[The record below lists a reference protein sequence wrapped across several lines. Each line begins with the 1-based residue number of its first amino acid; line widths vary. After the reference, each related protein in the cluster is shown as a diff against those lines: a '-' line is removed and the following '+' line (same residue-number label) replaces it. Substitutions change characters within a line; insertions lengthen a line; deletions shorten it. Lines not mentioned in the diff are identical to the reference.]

1 MYARG
6 MPKVTAEQWKAQ
18 EQRYL
23 DAARRCFSRIGVAP
37 ASMEEIRT
45 EAGVSAGAMY
55 RYFPSKDDLVHA
67 AIETSLI
74 ELGALLG
81 PVGQRDDIKSANEY
95 LLALLATL
103 RQFRFHTEG
112 VDLFRLAVQGWAHAQ
127 TQPGTEAMVTAGFEQ
142 QRNEFTKV
150 VARWTTRAEAPATAE
165 AIGGAVMGY
174 IVQSVFSGDDI
185 DPKRYCKG
193 FTGLG

>member
-1 MYARG
+1 
-6 MPKVTAEQWKAQ
+6 MPKVSEEQWKAQ

-37 ASMEEIRT
+37 ASMDEIRT

-67 AIETSLI
+67 AIETSMI
-74 ELGALLG
+74 ELAQLLG
-81 PVGQRDDIKSANEY
+81 PVGERDDIKSSNAY
-95 LLALLATL
+95 LLALLETL
-103 RQFRFHTEG
+103 RQFRHHTEG

-127 TQPGTEAMVTAGFEQ
+127 TQPKTKAMVTAGFQ
-142 QRNEFTKV
+142 LQRAAFTNTV
-150 VARWTTRAEAPATAE
+150 GRWTSRADAPATAD
-165 AIGGAVMGY
+165 AIGGSVIGY
-174 IVQSVFSGDDI
+174 IVQSAFSDDDI

-193 FTGLG
+193 LAGLT